1 LPPDSLRHQ
10 SPALMAPATPPPTLP
25 RLIGMV
31 HLGPLPGSPRNG
43 GDIAEV
49 VTAAVADAHT
59 LIDAGFDAVLVE
71 NFGDA
76 PFFPDDVPKA
86 TVAAM
91 SHVVGAVA
99 ALGVPTGVNVLRND
113 ALAAIAIAAA
123 TGAAFIRVNVL
134 SGVMFTDQGTITGR
148 AAEVA
153 RLRSALA
160 PQVRVFADVF
170 VKHATPPPGLTLERA
185 TADLWERSGA
195 DAIVVSGPGTGKAV
209 DRSHL
214 EGVAAAAPGAP
225 LYIGSGANAE
235 SAARLL
241 QVCSGLIVGT
251 AVKRD
256 GVTTAPVDSERARAL
271 VRAAKQ

>member
-1 LPPDSLRHQ
+1 
-10 SPALMAPATPPPTLP
+10 MTLP

-31 HLGPLPGSPRNG
+31 HLGPLPGAPRFAGNF
-43 GDIAEV
+43 DEV
-49 VTAAVADAHT
+49 VTAAVADART
-59 LIDAGFDAVLVE
+59 LVDAGFDAVLVE

-76 PFFPDDVPKA
+76 PFYADDVPKV
-86 TVAAM
+86 TVAALTRA
-91 SHVVGAVA
+91 VGAVT

-113 ALAAIAIAAA
+113 ALAAVAVAAA

-148 AAEVA
+148 AAEVG
-153 RLRSALA
+153 RLRAAVA
-160 PQVRVFADVF
+160 PQLQVFADVF

-185 TADLWERSGA
+185 AADLWERSGA

-214 EGVAAAAPGAP
+214 EGVAAAAAGAP
-225 LYIGSGANAE
+225 LYVGSGADAA
-235 SAARLL
+235 SASRLL
-241 QVCSGLIVGT
+241 EVCTGLIVGT

-256 GVTTAPVDSERARAL
+256 GVTAAPVDADRARAL
-271 VRAAKQ
+271 VRAVIR